1 MVISINTNVN
11 IVHDHT
17 HIMIESLVMS
27 ERDFLARK
35 SKNMDKLIKNWIA
48 IRVETK
54 IEFDINLEPFVI
66 GKII

>member
-1 MVISINTNVN
+1 
-11 IVHDHT
+11 
-17 HIMIESLVMS
+17 MIESLVMS
-27 ERDFLARK
+27 ERDFIARK
-35 SKNMDKLIKNWIA
+35 SKNMDKLTKNWIA